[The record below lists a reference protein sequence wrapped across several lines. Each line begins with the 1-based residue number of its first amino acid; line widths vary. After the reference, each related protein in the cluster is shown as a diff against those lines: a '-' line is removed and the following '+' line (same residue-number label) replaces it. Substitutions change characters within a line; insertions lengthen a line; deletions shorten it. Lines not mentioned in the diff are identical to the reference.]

1 MTNEEIMA
9 ANGGFEYIIRRLVLS
24 CIDAQPLYYNSEI
37 IRIRRGRND
46 NFDPSIP
53 YDIKKEFLA
62 DDDDDL
68 SLDSQSTARRE
79 QLVVT
84 DAPEVEGA
92 ADGEGNPDENADGE
106 GDGDDALSVGSEG
119 ESPDV
124 SPMEHQPSFQGDLAT
139 SVENDEAERP
149 PSNGVDA
156 AESIEVAPVEPIL
169 EAPVENQDAAVP
181 LSEATQD
188 VPQDQPA
195 DGAAVT
201 EATEW

>member
-1 MTNEEIMA
+1 
-9 ANGGFEYIIRRLVLS
+9 
-24 CIDAQPLYYNSEI
+24 
-37 IRIRRGRND
+37 
-46 NFDPSIP
+46 
-53 YDIKKEFLA
+53 
-62 DDDDDL
+62 
-68 SLDSQSTARRE
+68 
-79 QLVVT
+79 
-84 DAPEVEGA
+84 
-92 ADGEGNPDENADGE
+92 
-106 GDGDDALSVGSEG
+106 
-119 ESPDV
+119 
-124 SPMEHQPSFQGDLAT
+124 LAT

-201 EATEW
+201 EATE